1 MKMKGNG
8 MPGRLKKKPEYNP
21 ELQFNNFLQELRD
34 AYEEAD
40 SLRSLADELNISLLK
55 LRKLLITA
63 SMICTSQEK
72 RFQRL

>member
-1 MKMKGNG
+1 MA
-8 MPGRLKKKPEYNP
+8 GRPKKKPEYNP
-21 ELQFNNFLQELRD
+21 ELQFNNFLQKLRD

-40 SLRSLADELNISLLK
+40 SLLVCLNSVSYLLLQMYSHQIYVQK
-55 LRKLLITA
+55 